1 MERSAIRGVKLPGF
15 AALHPGYKRRF
26 PSRDFHQH
34 IVYDCGAAAI
44 FRAAEFHACE
54 KIFADYQP

>member
-1 MERSAIRGVKLPGF
+1 MERSAIREVEVPGF

-26 PSRDFHQH
+26 INISFT
-34 IVYDCGAAAI
+34 IVARRHDW
-44 FRAAEFHACE
+44 RAHK